1 MEFEKKQMDFLK
13 TQLGNP
19 ISSALLFRAS
29 EHNFQAAQFHTK
41 CDTKAKTLTIVR
53 TQFRKTIFAYA
64 EQPWNNSS
72 GYVNDPTGKSCIV
85 WLDPP

>member
-53 TQFRKTIFAYA
+53 T
-64 EQPWNNSS
+64 
-72 GYVNDPTGKSCIV
+72 
-85 WLDPP
+85 